1 MNRVGT
7 IILTALLL
15 FVVRLH
21 AAEITRG
28 GGSPQRTLA
37 APKTLEFRRI
47 NNKYNE
53 YYANSIPPQNAARSI
68 KGFRPLAL
76 FRVGAADLFPDRMR
90 PRGSG
95 SSVAGLL

>member
-15 FVVRLH
+15 FVARLH

-47 NNKYNE
+47 NNEYNE
-53 YYANSIPPQNAARSI
+53 YYANSILPQNAARSI
-68 KGFRPLAL
+68 KGIWLL
-76 FRVGAADLFPDRMR
+76 VMFRVVTLDLFPGRIGWR
-90 PRGSG
+90 CSG
-95 SSVAGLL
+95 SRVAGLL